1 MAETFED
8 WRKKHTHE
16 IATVQALLDIELSEY
31 ADPIFNDL
39 RKLEVY
45 YSRVQ
50 NIVSNADYYLEIAC
64 KRELERVIR
73 EGTEKLPSY
82 EKEVQT
88 KAATAPERL
97 YRNLAQNLLDA
108 IKQRIFLG
116 MNRVNY
122 CRDLYVNSMVKGR
135 EKNV

>member
-1 MAETFED
+1 MEKFED
-8 WRKKHTHE
+8 WRVKHKQE
-16 IATVQALLDIELSEY
+16 IAEVQALLNISLPEF

-39 RKLEVY
+39 RKLEAY

-50 NIVSNADYYLEIAC
+50 SIVSWADYYLEIAC

-97 YRNLAQNLLDA
+97 YRNLAQGLLDT

-116 MNRVNY
+116 MNRTNY
-122 CRDLYVNSMVKGR
+122 CKDLYVNSAVKGR
-135 EKNV
+135 E

>member
-1 MAETFED
+1 MAERFED
-8 WRKKHTHE
+8 WMKKHSQE
-16 IATVQALLDIELSEY
+16 IADVQALLNIPLPEF

-39 RKLEVY
+39 RKLEAF

-50 NIVSNADYYLEIAC
+50 NIVAWSEYYLNLAG

-73 EGTEKLPSY
+73 ENTEKLPSY
-82 EKEVQT
+82 EKEIQT

-97 YRNLAQNLLDA
+97 YRDLAQGLLDT

-116 MNRVNY
+116 ENRTNY
-122 CRDLYVNSMVKGR
+122 CKDLYVNSAVKHR
-135 EKNV
+135 V